1 MPHIPQIMPD
11 NGDIYSSR
19 TMLNTSEKFIN
30 NEVGCEIIQ
39 HKHESFLQRLEK
51 SENDTE
57 CGVSFTSFN
66 YQPLNNTSQFNL
78 VDLTKNEKIDGA
90 VLTKKEDNN
99 FEAANELSP
108 IIKERHMISNEIY
121 IKEEYELFPNENL
134 FDENKGSTK
143 RKRPNDESFDI
154 SMKSTESFATST
166 FGTSKKPK
174 LIRAGSITKN
184 LRRSMSFAAMKTPIS
199 NIFRLGRNTN
209 DTNSSFNSTNSNESP
224 FNDSFKAVKSKM
236 RLIKNKICKL
246 NKIGIGTPNTTKTKI
261 MIGSED
267 LFNLTKVNKMNSSKS
282 LLSFVRTPEKN
293 KNDSCVMEFKTPI
306 APRQST
312 SISKSFSSNQTFQK
326 SFNLNQNKS
335 QTSSKDSSPSKT
347 AISSH
352 KKSNQSIIQ
361 PNVELTPFCMLN
373 VFPVAELSPV
383 FKKKPSKCSEKCMQI
398 YVSFGLSKTIN

>member
-19 TMLNTSEKFIN
+19 TMLNTSENSIN

-51 SENDTE
+51 SENDNE
-57 CGVSFTSFN
+57 CGVSFN
-66 YQPLNNTSQFNL
+66 YNNQPLSNTSQFNR
-78 VDLTKNEKIDGA
+78 VDLIENKGIDGA

-108 IIKERHMISNEIY
+108 ILKERHMISNEIFL
-121 IKEEYELFPNENL
+121 KEDYEIFPNDNL
-134 FDENKGSTK
+134 FDAEKESTK

-154 SMKSTESFATST
+154 SMKSTDSFAPST

-174 LIRAGSITKN
+174 LIRTGSITKN
-184 LRRSMSFAAMKTPIS
+184 LRRSMSFAAMKTPIN

-209 DTNSSFNSTNSNESP
+209 DTNCSFNSINSNESP

-236 RLIKNKICKL
+236 RQIKNKVCKL
-246 NKIGIGTPNTTKTKI
+246 NKIGIGSSNTTKTKI
-261 MIGSED
+261 KIVSEE
-267 LFNLTKVNKMNSSKS
+267 LLRLTKVTKMNSSKS
-282 LLSFVRTPEKN
+282 LLASVRTPEKN
-293 KNDSCVMEFKTPI
+293 KNDSCIMEFKTPI

-335 QTSSKDSSPSKT
+335 QISSKDSPPSKI
-347 AISSH
+347 ANSSH

-361 PNVELTPFCMLN
+361 PSVELTPFCMLN

-383 FKKKPSKCSEKCMQI
+383 FKKKNLKNAAKNVCKFMFHLV
-398 YVSFGLSKTIN
+398 YA